1 MLRSVIDDY
10 LTSTRELQFF
20 LPFMQFL
27 ELRGYYDVHLLHG
40 TTEYGK
46 DLIAKLKDQS
56 TEIQYSFQIKAGDLN
71 LNRFNSE
78 VQPQLSEAL
87 TNKLSHPNF
96 NRSLPYRVVFV
107 CTGVILPHA
116 AIAFQEFN
124 QYARETLHATPV
136 ETWEKPQ
143 LTTDFLEMGVEPF
156 FELHR
161 SPEFAGRFF
170 RLYSQISN
178 DELLSFYDIEAY
190 TKCWLGLEWTIS
202 INRLQVFF
210 EAYFFSKL
218 LYNRG
223 RHYEAS
229 LVLAS
234 LVRVLMKN
242 RVCADYNEAIQ
253 EYFDEIALSH
263 LRKAKASYD
272 ATKPYLL
279 DSEGVFAVFYHPL
292 SCLRTSELLSLHVLT
307 SPKPSKEIESFL
319 LSMLEQQRGC
329 YRIISDNYA
338 VTIILVSLTLLK
350 LSQIDRLKRFLNNV
364 CVWLCDRYA
373 ELGIAP
379 IGTDLQG
386 EIEQLLSEHLQGLS
400 FQRHTGGFAACAC
413 LDMSYQTGDKSLF
426 EGIAN
431 DLRAEEAILE
441 FYHVLSDDALFVH
454 DHAQIVTSTDTEFSL
469 EYCESYSKMIE
480 HEVRTNSVATRDK
493 NLFYLIF
500 LLRDRYFP
508 TFIADLINWERPLL
522 TTDNTPSN
530 DVPPVV

>member
-20 LPFMQFL
+20 LPFMQL
-27 ELRGYYDVHLLHG
+27 LGLKGYYDVHLLHG
-40 TTEYGK
+40 IAEYGK
-46 DLIAKLKDQS
+46 DLIAKFKDDNG
-56 TEIQYSFQIKAGDLN
+56 EIQYSFQVKAGDVN
-71 LNRFNSE
+71 LSRFRSE
-78 VQPQLSEAL
+78 VQPQLLEAL

-96 NRSLPYRVVFV
+96 NRSLPYRAIFV
-107 CTGVILPHA
+107 CTGFIQSPA
-116 AIAFQEFN
+116 AVAFQEFN
-124 QYARETLHATPV
+124 EYVRDTLHAMPV

-143 LTTDFLEMGVEPF
+143 LTTDFLEIGVDPF
-156 FELHR
+156 FQLHR
-161 SPEFAGRFF
+161 SPEFGGRLFKV
-170 RLYSQISN
+170 YSQISN

-190 TKCWLGLEWTIS
+190 TKSWLELEWTIS
-202 INRLQVFF
+202 INRVQVFF

-218 LYNRG
+218 LYDRG

-242 RVCADYNEAIQ
+242 RVCAEYIDTIQ
-253 EYFDEIALSH
+253 EYFDEIVLSH
-263 LRKAKASYD
+263 LQKAEASYN
-272 ATKPYLL
+272 ASKPYLL

-292 SCLRTSELLSLHVLT
+292 SCLRTLELLSLHILT
-307 SPKPSKEIESFL
+307 SRKPNKEIESFL
-319 LSMLEQQRGC
+319 LGMIEQQRGC

-338 VTIILVSLTLLK
+338 VTIVLVSLTLLK
-350 LSQIDRLKRFLNNV
+350 LSKIDRLKRFLNNV

-431 DLRAEEAILE
+431 DLRAVEAILE

-454 DHAQIVTSTDTEFSL
+454 DHDHIVTSSDAEFSL
-469 EYCESYSKMIE
+469 EYSQSYCKMME
-480 HEVRTNSVATRDK
+480 HEIKANSVSIRDK
-493 NLFYLIF
+493 SLFYLIF

-508 TFIADLINWERPLL
+508 TFIAELIN
-522 TTDNTPSN
+522 
-530 DVPPVV
+530 